1 MTQPSTWLPLCPLAS
16 LLSGQGRSARIGER
30 QLAVFLLGERVYVLD
45 DRDPA
50 SGVPL
55 LSRGILGDIG
65 GEPVVASPL
74 YKQRYALMDGHC
86 LDDPALSV
94 PCWPVRLDGG
104 AVWVQLT

>member
-1 MTQPSTWLPLCPLAS
+1 MTQQATWLALCPLTS
-16 LLSGQGRSARIGER
+16 LLPGQGRSARIGER

-50 SGVPL
+50 SGVTL

-74 YKQRYALMDGHC
+74 YKQRYALMDGRC
-86 LDDPALSV
+86 LDDPALRV
-94 PCWPVRLDGG
+94 TCWPVRLEGG
-104 AVWVQLT
+104 AVWVQLG

>member
-1 MTQPSTWLPLCPLAS
+1 MTQQATWLALCSLTS
-16 LLSGQGRSARIGER
+16 LLPGQGRSARIGER

-50 SGVPL
+50 SGVTL

-74 YKQRYALMDGHC
+74 YKQRYALMDGRC
-86 LDDPALSV
+86 LDDPALRV
-94 PCWPVRLDGG
+94 PCWPVRLEGG
-104 AVWVQLT
+104 AVWVQLS